1 MGHFLIVGGAGYVGS
16 HVVWTLRDAGHQVT
30 VFDNFSAGHREL
42 IGDTPVIEGSVN
54 DARALQSAFAHAS
67 FDAVLHFA
75 AHIEVGESVSE
86 PLKYYRNN
94 VAGMITLLEEMRRA
108 QVASIVFSSTAAVY
122 GQPRVVPIE
131 ETSPKQP
138 INPYGR
144 TKAVM
149 EDVMEDCR
157 NAYGLTW
164 IALRYFNASG
174 ADPQGRCGEWHNP
187 ESHLIPNILM
197 AAAGKRDAVRVFGT
211 DYDTPDGT
219 CIRDYIHVHDLAL
232 AHVRALE
239 LLQQGHSGPFNVGMG
254 RGFSVQEVIAAAKK
268 VTGTDFGVQ
277 YTDRRAGDPARLI
290 AAVDRFRQVAGW
302 KPSITDIDTIVRD
315 AWQWH
320 SRHGFGTDR

>member
-1 MGHFLIVGGAGYVGS
+1 MAQFLVIGGAGYVGS

-30 VFDNFSAGHREL
+30 IFDNFSAGYREL
-42 IGDTPVIEGSVN
+42 IGDTPVVEGDIN
-54 DARALQSAFAHAS
+54 DAVALRHAFAKGP

-75 AHIEVGESVSE
+75 AHIEVGESVQD

-108 QVASIVFSSTAAVY
+108 NVLSIVFSSTAAVY
-122 GQPRVVPIE
+122 GAPETVPIPE
-131 ETSPKQP
+131 DSPKLP

-149 EDVMEDCR
+149 EDVMADCHA
-157 NAYGLTW
+157 AYGLNW

-174 ADPQGRCGEWHNP
+174 ADPRGRCGEWHNP

-197 AAAGKRDAVRVFGT
+197 AAAGKRDAINVFGT

-219 CIRDYIHVHDLAL
+219 CVRDYIHVQDLAA

-239 LLQQGHSGPFNVGMG
+239 LLQQGQCGPFNVGMG
-254 RGFSVQEVIAAAKK
+254 TGFSVQEVIAATKE
-268 VTGTDFGVQ
+268 VTGIDFTVN
-277 YTDRRAGDPARLI
+277 YADRRPGDPPQLI
-290 AAVDRFRQVAGW
+290 AAVEKFKRVAGW
-302 KPSITDIDTIVRD
+302 EPAITDVKTIVRD
-315 AWQWH
+315 AWNWH
-320 SRHGFGTDR
+320 KTRGFGTDR